1 MQNFKFQNKTEI
13 IFGKDTEYEAIKET
27 LKYGKKVL
35 LHYGGGSIK
44 KSGLHDKIFLGLRK
58 EGVEVFELG
67 GVKPNPRL
75 GLVREG
81 IKICHENG
89 IDIILA
95 VGGGS
100 VIDSAKAIAAGAK
113 YDGDVWDFFE
123 KKAIAENALPI
134 GVVLTIPAAGSESST
149 GSVITN
155 EDGWFKK
162 SFGGICVRPKFAIM
176 NPELTFTLPPYQT
189 AAGAVDMIAHIH
201 ERYFTTVKNVEFTDR
216 LCEATIRTIVNNIPI
231 ALADPEN
238 YAARA
243 ELMWAST
250 FAHNG
255 FLDTGRIADWASH
268 NIEHELSGIYDITHG
283 AGLSIIMPAWMKYV
297 YKVDKERFMQYANR
311 VWDVEYDLENPD
323 RMIFEGIYRMEQ
335 FFKRIGMPI
344 TLKEAEIECTEER
357 LEEMAEKATIFGLIG
372 NFKKLGAKNI
382 VEIYK
387 LAK

>member
-1 MQNFKFQNKTEI
+1 
-13 IFGKDTEYEAIKET
+13 
-27 LKYGKKVL
+27 
-35 LHYGGGSIK
+35 
-44 KSGLHDKIFLGLRK
+44 
-58 EGVEVFELG
+58 
-67 GVKPNPRL
+67 
-75 GLVREG
+75 
-81 IKICHENG
+81 
-89 IDIILA
+89 
-95 VGGGS
+95 
-100 VIDSAKAIAAGAK
+100 
-113 YDGDVWDFFE
+113 
-123 KKAIAENALPI
+123 
-134 GVVLTIPAAGSESST
+134 
-149 GSVITN
+149 
-155 EDGWFKK
+155 
-162 SFGGICVRPKFAIM
+162 
-176 NPELTFTLPPYQT
+176 
-189 AAGAVDMIAHIH
+189 
-201 ERYFTTVKNVEFTDR
+201 
-216 LCEATIRTIVNNIPI
+216 
-231 ALADPEN
+231 
-238 YAARA
+238 RA